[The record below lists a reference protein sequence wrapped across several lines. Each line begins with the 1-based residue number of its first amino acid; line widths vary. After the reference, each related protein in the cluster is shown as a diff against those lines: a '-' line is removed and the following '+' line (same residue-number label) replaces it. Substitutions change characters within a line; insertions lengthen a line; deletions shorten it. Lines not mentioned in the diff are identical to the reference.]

1 MDSVEKRQK
10 ITKVFSFFLRL
21 IGIKSN
27 FSAYNNSVRELK
39 EMDYMRTE
47 LAKYHNQYI
56 EVVAEFMRIAITGG
70 KVNILFR
77 NVMHEGEEI
86 TNHIWIKMQDVR
98 NSKQIN
104 EIKLKKHGIYK
115 IRGKVYTY
123 KKFSKE
129 ANKMVYDYCLKSVRI
144 AEV

>member
-1 MDSVEKRQK
+1 
-10 ITKVFSFFLRL
+10 
-21 IGIKSN
+21 
-27 FSAYNNSVRELK
+27 
-39 EMDYMRTE
+39 MRTE

-129 ANKMVYDYCLKSVRI
+129 SNKMVYDYCFRSVRI
-144 AEV
+144 EMGE

>member
-1 MDSVEKRQK
+1 
-10 ITKVFSFFLRL
+10 
-21 IGIKSN
+21 
-27 FSAYNNSVRELK
+27 
-39 EMDYMRTE
+39 MRTE
-47 LAKYHNQYI
+47 LGVYHNQYI
-56 EVVAEFMRIAITGG
+56 EVTAEFMRIATTNGRC
-70 KVNILFR
+70 NLLFR
-77 NVMHEGEEI
+77 CVMHEGEEI
-86 TNHIWIKMQDVR
+86 TNHVWIKMQDVR

>member
-1 MDSVEKRQK
+1 
-10 ITKVFSFFLRL
+10 
-21 IGIKSN
+21 
-27 FSAYNNSVRELK
+27 
-39 EMDYMRTE
+39 MRTE
-47 LAKYHNQYI
+47 LGIYHNKYI
-56 EVVAEFMRIAITGG
+56 EVTAEFMRIATTGG

-77 NVMHEGEEI
+77 NVIHEGEEI
-86 TNHIWIKMQDVR
+86 TDHVWIKMQDVR

-144 AEV
+144 VEVDE

>member
-1 MDSVEKRQK
+1 MLKNKRKK
-10 ITKVFSFFLRL
+10 ILNFLRL
-21 IGIKSN
+21 IGIKSKQL
-27 FSAYNNSVRELK
+27 AYNNSVREVK
-39 EMDYMRTE
+39 ELELMRE
-47 LAKYHNQYI
+47 ALAVYHNQYI
-56 EVVAEFMRIAITGG
+56 EVTAEFMRIATTGG

-86 TNHIWIKMQDVR
+86 TNHVWIKMQDVR

>member
-1 MDSVEKRQK
+1 M
-10 ITKVFSFFLRL
+10 
-21 IGIKSN
+21 
-27 FSAYNNSVRELK
+27 REA
-39 EMDYMRTE
+39 
-47 LAKYHNQYI
+47 LAVYHNQYI
-56 EVVAEFMRIAITGG
+56 EVTAEYMRIATTGG

-123 KKFSKE
+123 LKYSKE
-129 ANKMVYDYCLKSVRI
+129 TDKMVQDYCLKSVRI
-144 AEV
+144 LEV

>member
-1 MDSVEKRQK
+1 MEYLL
-10 ITKVFSFFLRL
+10 F
-21 IGIKSN
+21 
-27 FSAYNNSVRELK
+27 
-39 EMDYMRTE
+39 
-47 LAKYHNQYI
+47 
-56 EVVAEFMRIAITGG
+56 
-70 KVNILFR
+70 ILFYLGR
-77 NVMHEGEEI
+77 YIIVGAGI
-86 TNHIWIKMQDVR
+86 VWIKMQDVR